1 MSMCRVV
8 SCVDGKGCLL
18 WPVCSFDETLLVFAL
33 LHFVC
38 QGQTWLLLQ
47 ISLDFYFYI
56 PIPYDEKD
64 IFWGVLVLEGL
75 IDLHRIRQ
83 LELLQHL
90 WWGIDM
96 DNCDGEWLVLEIR
109 WAHSVFLRLH
119 PSSAFQTFVD
129 YEGSSISS
137 KGFLPTVVD
146 IMSTWI
152 KFTYSCLV

>member
-1 MSMCRVV
+1 M
-8 SCVDGKGCLL
+8 
-18 WPVCSFDETLLVFAL
+18 
-33 LHFVC
+33 
-38 QGQTWLLLQ
+38 LLQ

-109 WAHSVFLRLH
+109 
-119 PSSAFQTFVD
+119 
-129 YEGSSISS
+129 
-137 KGFLPTVVD
+137 
-146 IMSTWI
+146 
-152 KFTYSCLV
+152 